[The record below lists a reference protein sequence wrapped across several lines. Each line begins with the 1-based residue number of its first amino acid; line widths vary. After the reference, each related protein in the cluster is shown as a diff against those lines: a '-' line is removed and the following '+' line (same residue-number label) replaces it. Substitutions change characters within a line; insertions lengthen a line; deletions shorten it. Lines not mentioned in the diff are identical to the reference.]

1 MTNKIKKIAVLGLG
15 KVGGL
20 VATLASE
27 SGFLVTGVDSK
38 ERDAMRFNVVIGDVM
53 DAEFLGEILA
63 KNDAVIS
70 CLPYFLN
77 KAVIKIASEKNI
89 HYFDL
94 TEDVPTTAYA
104 RKISQNSD
112 CVIAPQCG
120 LAPGFIA
127 IAGASLFSNFK
138 RVRSMELRVGALP
151 QHPKGYLGYAI
162 NWSSEG
168 VVNEYLNDCEVISE
182 GDMKTVPAMQNL
194 ETILINGIKLEAFT
208 TSGGLGTMCETYK
221 GLTEELNYKTMRYP
235 GHMKMMKFFFH
246 ELLMK
251 DDRKKAGEI
260 LVNAKPPVS
269 DDVVYV
275 HAAVEGWKDKAGAEE
290 FCRDE
295 FVRSYYPKKIAGKN
309 WRAISWTT
317 ACAIVAVV
325 EMVAKGLLPDHGFIK
340 QEEIPLAD
348 FLKTRS
354 GSYYGENNG

>member
-15 KVGGL
+15 KVGEL
-20 VATLASE
+20 VATLAKE
-27 SGFLVTGVDSK
+27 SGFSVTGVDSK
-38 ERDAMRFNVVIGDVM
+38 AREEMPFSVVIGDVT
-53 DAEFLGEILA
+53 DSQFLEKLFD

-77 KAVIKIASEKNI
+77 KAVIRIASEKNI

-94 TEDVPTTAYA
+94 TEDVPTTVYA
-104 RKISQNSD
+104 RKLSQNSE
-112 CVIAPQCG
+112 CVMAPQCG

-127 IAGASLFSNFK
+127 IVGSSLARHFT
-138 RVRSMELRVGALP
+138 RVRSIELRVGALP

-162 NWSSEG
+162 NWSAEG

-182 GDMKTVPAMQNL
+182 SKIKTVPAMQNL

-221 GLTEELNYKTMRYP
+221 GKAHELNYKTMRYP

-251 DDRKKAGEI
+251 EDRKKAGEI
-260 LVNAKPPVS
+260 LINAKPPVS

-275 HAAVEGWKDKAGAEE
+275 HASVEGWKDKFGIEE

-295 FVRSYYPKKIAGKN
+295 FVRAYYPKTIAGKQ
-309 WRAISWTT
+309 WRAIAWTT
-317 ACAIVAVV
+317 ACSIVAVV
-325 EMVAKGLLPDHGFIK
+325 EMVSKGTLAASGFIK
-340 QEEIPLAD
+340 QEEISLEQ
-348 FLKTRS
+348 FLKTKN
-354 GSYYGENNG
+354 GSYYGA